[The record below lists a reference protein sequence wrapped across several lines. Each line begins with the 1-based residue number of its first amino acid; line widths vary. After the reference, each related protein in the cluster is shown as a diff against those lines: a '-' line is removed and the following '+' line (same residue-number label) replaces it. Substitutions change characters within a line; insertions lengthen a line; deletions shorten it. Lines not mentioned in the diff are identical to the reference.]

1 MATRKKLVLQD
12 IIDTTVDTT
21 VLDGEATVPTTVT
34 PTVKPTVAKTP
45 VEVISVPI
53 PLQDVQLQAGLFSD
67 REPGRYILQYNQGTA
82 VLPIAVYWTGTEVVA

>member
-12 IIDTTVDTT
+12 IEPTIDTT
-21 VLDGEATVPTTVT
+21 VLDGESTVT
-34 PTVKPTVAKTP
+34 PTVTSIVTPTVKTP